1 MKTPPS
7 LKIMLIVEERF
18 KTKVIEIIEI
28 QDRIR
33 SIFIC
38 PLGKVEN
45 SRLRE
50 TPFFYCGGKG
60 WLRTHDWDLI
70 HPEIF
75 NRRRAQNLD
84 V

>member
-1 MKTPPS
+1 MKKPPS
-7 LKIMLIVEERF
+7 FKIMLIVEERF
-18 KTKVIEIIEI
+18 KTRVIEIIEI

-50 TPFFYCGGKG
+50 THPFSIVGERDGCELTIG
-60 WLRTHDWDLI
+60 T
-70 HPEIF
+70 
-75 NRRRAQNLD
+75 
-84 V
+84 